1 MAIKLLT
8 FISIL
13 LFHLMNAHAQSGS
26 ALVLLETDLGNMK
39 IRLYDQ
45 TPMHKDNFL
54 ELIEKGYYDG
64 QLFHRVISGFMI
76 QTGDINSK
84 NAAPGVRPGSGGPG
98 YTIPAEFHPDLFHK
112 KGAVAAAR
120 KPDRVNPQKA
130 SSGSQFY
137 IVQGKKLSDEQLNLM
152 EKKGNHIR
160 FTDKQ
165 REIYREAG
173 GTPHLDY
180 NYTVFGEVVEGLEVI
195 DRIASVKTDPH
206 DRPLEAIHLKMR
218 ILEN

>member
-1 MAIKLLT
+1 
-8 FISIL
+8 
-13 LFHLMNAHAQSGS
+13 MNVQAQSGS

-54 ELIEKGYYDG
+54 QLIEKGYYDG

-76 QTGDINSK
+76 QAGDINSK
-84 NAAPGVRPGSGGPG
+84 NATPGERLGSGGPG

-152 EKKGNHIR
+152 GKKGNHIR
-160 FTDKQ
+160 FTEKQ
-165 REIYREAG
+165 REIYSETG

-195 DRIASVKTDPH
+195 DRIASVKTDPY
-206 DRPLEAIHLKMR
+206 DRPLEDIHLKTR